1 MKQRRYFVWKDAACK
16 GINPE
21 WIELTG
27 KQFKEFVHNPENK
40 NRYFVKFNEDEEE
53 TFTSVVEATYENY
66 LEYDRERKKKAYN
79 GKKGFEEHVLFVDL
93 EEVLYYD
100 DDGPVTR
107 ADTIV
112 DEDAY
117 VEPNSERQM
126 IAELYEALEA
136 LSPDERSLIDLL
148 FLENDEKKSEREIA
162 KEIGLPDMTLNY
174 RKNKILKKL
183 RTAMTQKG

>member
-27 KQFKEFVHNPENK
+27 KQFKEFVNNPENK
-40 NRYFVKFNEDEEE
+40 NRYFIKFNEDEED

-79 GKKGFEEHVLFVDL
+79 GKKAFDEHTVFVDL
-93 EEVLYYD
+93 DEVVYYD
-100 DDGPVTR
+100 DDDPITR
-107 ADTIV
+107 AEIIA

-117 VEPNSERQM
+117 VEPNHEQLL
-126 IAELYEALEA
+126 INELYDALEA
-136 LSPDERSLIDLL
+136 LSYEERELVDLL
-148 FLENDEKKSEREIA
+148 FLKNDDHKSERRIA
-162 KEIGLPDMTLNY
+162 EELGVPQKTLNC
-174 RKNKILKKL
+174 RKQAIIKKL
-183 RTAMTQKG
+183 KMLIKK